1 MLQGSIS
8 TGTLQEDVIE
18 ESDES
23 SLVSKPS
30 DNGMSGPFING
41 DADQSNK
48 FDWSQPL
55 TGTNSSSNTA
65 DSFDWSTPLTNRVRF
80 DDEIK
85 LDLTLSSHSDE
96 EEEEEGEYFSSVCVC
111 VCKSM

>member
-8 TGTLQEDVIE
+8 TGTLQDDVIE

-30 DNGMSGPFING
+30 DNDLSGPFING
-41 DADQSNK
+41 DADQSDK

-55 TGTNSSSNTA
+55 TGTNFSSNTA

-85 LDLTLSSHSDE
+85 LDLTFSSHSD
-96 EEEEEGEYFSSVCVC
+96 EEEEGEYFSSLCVC
-111 VCKSM
+111 VCKSR